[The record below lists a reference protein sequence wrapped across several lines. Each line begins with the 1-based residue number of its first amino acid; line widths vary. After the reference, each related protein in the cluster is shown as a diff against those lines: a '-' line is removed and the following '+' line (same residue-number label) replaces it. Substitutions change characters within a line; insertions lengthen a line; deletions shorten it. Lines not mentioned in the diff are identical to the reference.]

1 MFVKHLQ
8 EYLDKFTDGKK
19 GNAVS
24 NATIY
29 MQVGGHLEE
38 IRRIEVQES
47 NIIGQQSV
55 RVVLKP
61 ADSKVII
68 APTNPEQK
76 ALVTLKPERKLYAKI
91 KKSIPQISWIR
102 LENLSLSGTP
112 DLLGY
117 NDSGTFF
124 TVELKVTKSN
134 KIRFSPHQIAFHV
147 KHPRNSFILVEA
159 LDPRSAKHVQYYLF
173 PGSGIKALDAWG
185 LELEAWCLGLDACH
199 SFFQKLGA

>member
-47 NIIGQQSV
+47 NIIGQNSI

-61 ADSKVII
+61 ERSRLIV
-68 APTNPEQK
+68 APKTPE
-76 ALVTLKPERKLYAKI
+76 
-91 KKSIPQISWIR
+91 
-102 LENLSLSGTP
+102 
-112 DLLGY
+112 
-117 NDSGTFF
+117 
-124 TVELKVTKSN
+124 
-134 KIRFSPHQIAFHV
+134 
-147 KHPRNSFILVEA
+147 
-159 LDPRSAKHVQYYLF
+159 
-173 PGSGIKALDAWG
+173 
-185 LELEAWCLGLDACH
+185 
-199 SFFQKLGA
+199 